1 VVIVVSVHT
10 IELRAKQMLG
20 NPSIGWGKTVAQV
33 LRLGRLHFIGAG
45 LLLFLFGALLAALHG
60 ADLTLRRLIMAYL
73 AFFPA
78 HLSVSYSNDYFDT
91 EVDALARPT
100 LFTGGSG
107 VLVAN
112 PRLRPVALR
121 LAVGLMAC
129 SVLLGAFFAL
139 TSDLPLWFLGYLI
152 VGNFLGWFYS
162 APPLRLSARGF
173 GEVATTLI
181 IGLAVPSMGYLVMQ
195 GRLDS
200 GFWLLVPPLLLVG
213 LAFILLVEIPDMEA
227 DRKGGKNTLV
237 SREGRRFAFV
247 GVGALFVTVTAL
259 FVLLAALYP
268 EHPARPDAIAAY
280 SLLPAVPA
288 LAGAIRRPVARAAA
302 AHYVSVNLVALVAF
316 VAVTDAHLW
325 WLVVR

>member
-1 VVIVVSVHT
+1 
-10 IELRAKQMLG
+10 MLG

-33 LRLGRLHFIGAG
+33 LRLGRLHFVGAG
-45 LLLFLFGALLAALHG
+45 LLLFVFGALLAVLHG
-60 ADLTLRRLIMAYL
+60 AEMALQRLILGYL

-78 HLSVSYSNDYFDT
+78 HLSVSYSNDYFDA
-91 EVDALARPT
+91 EVDAMGRPT

-107 VLVAN
+107 VLTAN
-112 PRLRPVALR
+112 PHLRPLARR
-121 LAVGLMAC
+121 LAIGLMAC
-129 SVLLGAFFAL
+129 SVLLGTHF
-139 TSDLPLWFLGYLI
+139 TVSYDYPLWFVAYLLA
-152 VGNFLGWFYS
+152 GNALGWFYS

-173 GEVATTLI
+173 GEIATTLT

-195 GRLDS
+195 GGLDS
-200 GFWLLVPPLLLVG
+200 SFWLLAPPLLLVG

-227 DRKGGKNTLV
+227 DRKGGKNTLI
-237 SREGRRFAFV
+237 SREGRRFGFV
-247 GVGALFVTVTAL
+247 AVSALFCTVTAL

-268 EHPARPDAIAAY
+268 EHPARLDAIAAY

-288 LAGAIRRPVARAAA
+288 LVGAVRRPVARAAA

-316 VAVTDAHLW
+316 VAVTDAHLV